1 VSRDRARIL
10 ALLRG
15 GGRFLVTGHVNPDG
29 DSIASQ
35 CAVRL
40 IIERLGGRAD
50 LMNSQAVPRVYRF
63 LPGAARFGTSRPR
76 SWKSYAALLVLDCGD
91 PRRASGLLEPRPPVP
106 VVNIDHHA
114 TNPGYGDI
122 NWIDPKACST
132 AEIIHGLAV
141 ALGVRPE
148 GPLAEALYTG
158 ILTDT
163 GSFRHGNATPRAF
176 RVASSLVG
184 TGIDPARIAQAV
196 YESVPY
202 ETLRVLGKTLADL
215 RRTPDGRIAWIR
227 LPLTALGRLA
237 SAAESEEWAGYPRS
251 LDSAVLSVCFKE
263 SAPGQVR
270 LSLRSKGS
278 VDVATLA
285 ARWGG
290 GGHRNAAGATVR
302 GTLAAV
308 ERSVIAAAVQHLG
321 PARSGARL
329 SVQTARRP
337 SAGAHAGR
345 QVRRCTSA

>member
-15 GGRFLVTGHVNPDG
+15 GGRFLVTSHVNPDG
-29 DSIASQ
+29 DSVASQ

-50 LMNSQAVPRVYRF
+50 IVNSQPAPRAYRF
-63 LPGAARFGTSRPR
+63 LPGAVRFSTNRPR
-76 SWKSYAALLVLDCGD
+76 RWKPYAALLVLDCGEA
-91 PRRASGLLEPRPPVP
+91 RRASGLLEPRPSVT
-106 VVNIDHHA
+106 VVHIDHHA
-114 TNPGYGDI
+114 SNPGYGDL
-122 NWIDPKACST
+122 NLIDPAACST
-132 AEIIHGLAV
+132 AEIVHGLAV
-141 ALGVRPE
+141 ALGIRPV

-184 TGIDPARIAQAV
+184 AGIDPARIAQAV

-202 ETLRVLGKTLADL
+202 ETLRVLGRTLAGL

-227 LPLTALGRLA
+227 LPLTDLGRLS
-237 SAAESEEWAGYPRS
+237 SAAESEEWASYPRS

-263 SAPGQVR
+263 TAPGQVR
-270 LSLRSKGS
+270 LSFRSKGS
-278 VDVATLA
+278 VDVAALA

-290 GGHRNAAGATVR
+290 GGHRNAAGATAR
-302 GTLAAV
+302 GALAAV
-308 ERSVIAAAVQHLG
+308 ERSVIAAAVRHLG
-321 PARSGARL
+321 PARPGARP
-329 SVQTARRP
+329 SGQSARRP
-337 SAGAHAGR
+337 AARAYAGR
-345 QVRRCTSA
+345 